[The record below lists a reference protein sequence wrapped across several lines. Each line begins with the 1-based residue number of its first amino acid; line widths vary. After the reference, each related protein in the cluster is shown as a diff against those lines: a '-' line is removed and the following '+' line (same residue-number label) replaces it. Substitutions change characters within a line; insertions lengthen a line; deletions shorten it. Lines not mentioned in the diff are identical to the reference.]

1 MAEGNHSSR
10 KMASRLRE
18 IMGHTTRYCF
28 DGRSRL
34 VADTGVSRS
43 EVTRI
48 LSGDCN
54 PSYRVVC
61 AVIEALERDLGIRI
75 DSRDVLSFTGEFRN
89 TVCDIVGCRG
99 CPACR
104 PQAGAARI
112 PTRSGDSVPLGMP
125 FNIPTT
131 YQEERGA

>member
-1 MAEGNHSSR
+1 MEEGSHETRKMSSR
-10 KMASRLRE
+10 IRE
-18 IMGHTTRYCF
+18 LMGHTTRYCF

-43 EVTRI
+43 EVTRL

-61 AVIEALERDLGIRI
+61 AVIEAIERDLGTRI
-75 DSRDVLSFTGEFRN
+75 DGRDVLSFTGDFRN
-89 TVCDIVGCRG
+89 SVCEIVGCRG

-104 PQAGAARI
+104 PQAGAVRV
-112 PTRSGDSVPLGMP
+112 PMRSGDAVPLG
-125 FNIPTT
+125 IPR
-131 YQEERGA
+131 YEEEGGE

>member
-43 EVTRI
+43 EVTRL

-75 DSRDVLSFTGEFRN
+75 DSRDVLSFNAKFRN
-89 TVCDIVGCRG
+89 TVCDIVACRG

-112 PTRSGDSVPLGMP
+112 PARSGDSVPLGMP
-125 FNIPTT
+125 FDISTR
-131 YQEERGA
+131 QEEGEA